1 MQQTPLVFLAF
12 AQISSNHLAKLG
24 QEMDAIH
31 EALLPWQDQRRLE
44 IRPRMSA
51 DLAVISAMIDELR
64 ERVFIFHYGGHAGD
78 KALHLADGVNQAQ
91 SIAALF
97 QFLPNIKLVFLN
109 GCATKAQVEAFWAH
123 GVKIV
128 IATSVPVNDGRAQ
141 KLGAAFYNALAAD
154 FCIGDAFKK
163 AALTL
168 EAKGEFPNAYTGK
181 RNLFYE
187 DAETETKGLEWD
199 LYVKPG
205 EEVALDWKL
214 KDLPFLEEET
224 SLDLPAEETPALYQ
238 RLEKLNYSKHV
249 PLLRRYLLRH
259 DIGAFLIHGPPRF
272 GQTWLAN
279 NRLTAFREMSG
290 LDLPRAIQ
298 LGSRVATQS
307 ELIEEIK
314 KVLRF
319 GRGFD
324 SLDAEIEVISQKLL
338 DRLKNGPILI
348 RVHEV
353 QDFLRNGFFTQFM
366 EEFWQPLAL
375 RLESLKSETAEQSF
389 HKLVLLLIE
398 EEESMAEDDPQLIKQ
413 IPDTADFSKILLLPD
428 IPAVNLDEFNRWLEW
443 DYNADASLFMN
454 QFAVLGEAEKE
465 AWLGAEG
472 QMPPEAFME
481 KICDTFGYYF
491 DVNGQGQ
498 WELVP

>member
-1 MQQTPLVFLAF
+1 MRQTPLVFLAF

-31 EALLPWQDQRRLE
+31 EALLPWQDRQRLE

-51 DLAVISAMIDELR
+51 DLALISTMINELR

-78 KALHLADGVNQAQ
+78 TALHLADGVNHAQ
-91 SIAALF
+91 SVAALF

-123 GVKIV
+123 GVNIV
-128 IATSVPVNDGRAQ
+128 IATSVPVNDSRAQ
-141 KLGAAFYNALAAD
+141 KLGTEFYAALAAD
-154 FCIGDAFKK
+154 MNIGQAFKK

-168 EAKGEFPNAYTGK
+168 EAKGEFPNAYTGQ
-181 RNLFYE
+181 RNLFVE
-187 DAETETKGLEWD
+187 AGAQETEGLEWD
-199 LYVKPG
+199 LYVKAG
-205 EEVALDWKL
+205 EEAALEWKL
-214 KDLPFLEEET
+214 KDLPFLEEE
-224 SLDLPAEETPALYQ
+224 SELDLPQEETPALYQ
-238 RLEKLNYSKHV
+238 RLQKLNYSEHV
-249 PLLRRYLLRH
+249 PLLLRYLLRH
-259 DIGAFLIHGPPRF
+259 DIGTFLIHGPPRY

-279 NRLTAFREMSG
+279 NRLTAFPMMDG

-319 GRGFD
+319 GRGFEN
-324 SLDAEIEVISQKLL
+324 LATEIESISQKLL
-338 DRLKNGPILI
+338 DRLKNGPVLI

-366 EEFWQPLAL
+366 KEFWQALAQ
-375 RLESLKSETAEQSF
+375 RLEALKSEQAEQRF

-398 EEESMAEDDPQLIKQ
+398 EEGNFDEAHPQLIKEVS
-413 IPDTADFSKILLLPD
+413 DTADHSKILLLPD
-428 IPAVNLDEFNRWLEW
+428 IPAVNLAEFDNWLVAN
-443 DYNADASLFMN
+443 YADADTQFIN
-454 QFAVLGEAEKE
+454 QFSALNQDEKK
-465 AWLGAEG
+465 AWLGDQG

>member
-1 MQQTPLVFLAF
+1 MSQTPLVFLAF

-31 EALLPWQDQRRLE
+31 DALLPWQDKKRLE

-51 DLAVISAMIDELR
+51 DLEDISNMIDQLR
-64 ERVFIFHYGGHAGD
+64 ERVFIFHYGGHAG
-78 KALHLADGVNQAQ
+78 KKQLHLTNGVKNAA

-97 QFLPNIKLVFLN
+97 QFLPNIKMAFLN
-109 GCATKAQVEAFWAH
+109 GCATKAQVEAFWAN

-128 IATSVPVNDGRAQ
+128 IATSVAVNDTRAQ
-141 KLGAAFYNALAAD
+141 KLGANFYTALAGD
-154 FCIGDAFKK
+154 FSIGDAFKR
-163 AALTL
+163 AAIAL
-168 EAKGEFPNAYTGK
+168 EADGEFPNAYSGK
-181 RNLFYE
+181 RNIFFE
-187 DAETETKGLEWD
+187 EGEAETEILEWD

-205 EEVALDWKL
+205 EEAALNWKL
-214 KDLPFLEEET
+214 SDLPFLEEET
-224 SLDLPAEETPALYQ
+224 ELDLPPEETPPLYN
-238 RLEKLNYSKHV
+238 RLEKLNYTKHV

-259 DIGAFLIHGPPRF
+259 DIGVFLIHGPPRY

-279 NRLTAFREMSG
+279 NRLTAFKEMSD

-298 LGSRVATQS
+298 LGPRIAKQS

-324 SLDAEIEVISQKLL
+324 NLATEIENISAKLL
-338 DRLKNGPILI
+338 ERLQNGPVLI
-348 RVHEV
+348 RIHQV
-353 QDFLRNGFFTQFM
+353 QDYLNNGFFDQFLD
-366 EEFWQPLAL
+366 EFWQPLAQKI
-375 RLESLKSETAEQSF
+375 EALKSKQEGQAYN
-389 HKLVLLLIE
+389 KLVLLLIE
-398 EEESMAEDDPQLIKQ
+398 EQESLAEDHPRLIDKV
-413 IPDTADFSKILLLPD
+413 PDLPDHSQILLLPE
-428 IPAVNLDEFNRWLEW
+428 IPAIDLAEFNRWLEW
-443 DYNADASLFMN
+443 DYNADESLFLD
-454 QFAVLGEAEKE
+454 QFAALDEAQKE
-465 AWLGAEG
+465 AWLGEKG
-472 QMPPEAFME
+472 EMPPEAFME